1 MNIKQMRSEITELID
16 SIKEHSDDLTDRPH
30 IPTLEFELILAK
42 AEKLCKQLVIFN
54 HYYSNLETGE
64 EKREVLKDGPEKKT
78 NVEAPLDKTPE
89 VTIQTKAVLGSSDKI
104 QRTWPDLDKLLGI
117 NQKFQVLSELFKGD
131 QNEFKEAVN
140 QINSLYNKEEALIYV
155 QGLRAAF
162 AWKDESPVVEGF
174 IKTVMNRYQ

>member
-54 HYYSNLETGE
+54 HYYSNLETGG
-64 EKREVLKDGPEKKT
+64 EKREVLTDGPEKKT
-78 NVEAPLDKTPE
+78 VETPVDKTPE
-89 VTIQTKAVLGSSDKI
+89 VKKEAKTEVKSNDKI

-117 NQKFQVLSELFKGD
+117 NQKFQVVSELFKGD
-131 QNEFKEAVN
+131 QNEFKEAVT

-162 AWKDESPVVEGF
+162 SWKDESPVVEGF